1 MIDYDNLP
9 VIEMKRAWFTVLE
22 DRSNFLGPDQTPGH
36 RFRCNLNM
44 YGDTPRWVV
53 GTFVVDEAKK
63 AETLKRRDEYKKDP
77 WSPTLPA
84 EKLYPDYDFIKTR
97 WERVVF
103 TDGPAPEHTI
113 EEMQRLI
120 VRHHVTKA
128 KLGL

>member
-9 VIEMKRAWFTVLE
+9 EIEMKRAWFTALE
-22 DRSNFLGPDQTPGH
+22 DRSNFLGPDQEPGQ

-44 YGDTPRWVV
+44 YGGQPRWIV
-53 GTFVVDEAKK
+53 GTFVVDEEAKAK
-63 AETLKRRDEYKKDP
+63 TLKDREAYRENP
-77 WSPTLPA
+77 WSPTRSA
-84 EKLYPDYDFIKTR
+84 EDTYPDQDFIRAR
-97 WERVVF
+97 WERVIF
-103 TDGPAPEHTI
+103 TDGAAPEHTI